1 MSKKIYL
8 INGKMIG
15 ENELGFPPASRAY
28 RYGDGFF
35 ESMKLSNGA
44 ILHLDKHLSRI
55 HKSAMLL
62 KMQLPDGFHE
72 SYLQRHV
79 EESAKNNGIRHAR
92 VRCTVLRHSDGLY
105 IPAESSTWIVIEITE
120 TDSPLYAFNT
130 TGLVL
135 GSYGEMA
142 KNANYIS
149 ALKTTSALLYVMAGI
164 YAQENG
170 FDECVIYNEQGRIAE
185 CISSNIFTVSGEFIN
200 TPPLSEYCVDGVM
213 RKVVI
218 QLAQAYGY
226 TVLEQP
232 ISEITLTS
240 ADEIFLT
247 SAGRGIQWVGDFKGK
262 NYRNAVSRVLADKLN
277 PALSLF

>member
-8 INGKMIG
+8 INGAAIG
-15 ENELGFPPASRAY
+15 ENELGLPPSSRVY

-35 ESMKLSNGA
+35 ESMKLSNGI
-44 ILHLDKHLSRI
+44 ILHVDKHLARI

-62 KMQLPDGFHE
+62 KMQLPDGFNE
-72 SYLQRHV
+72 SYIQRNIV
-79 EESAKNNGIRHAR
+79 ESAKNSGITNAR
-92 VRCTVLRHSDGLY
+92 VRCTVLRDSEGLY
-105 IPAESSTWIVIEITE
+105 IPSTSKTCIIIEITE
-120 TDSPLYAFNT
+120 TDSPLYTFNH

-164 YAQENG
+164 YAHEHG

-232 ISEITLTS
+232 ISEITLTT

-277 PALSLF
+277 PSLSLF